1 MSIPSSTPATSLPP
15 IPAPRAPAPAR
26 GARLGREPS
35 IGELLGELS
44 QDVTQLMRQEIQLAR
59 TEMHEKVARIT
70 TDLVAL
76 AAGGV
81 VVSLGGLALTAALVL
96 LLIDPVG
103 LRPWV
108 AALSVAA
115 VLGLVGLLMLRRGLT
130 DLRRTDPAP
139 RRTLETLK
147 EDVQWM
153 KEHRP

>member
-1 MSIPSSTPATSLPP
+1 MSIPTSTPATPLPA
-15 IPAPRAPAPAR
+15 PAPRASPAR

-44 QDVTQLMRQEIQLAR
+44 QDVTQLMRQEIQLAK

-81 VVSLGGLALTAALVL
+81 VAALGGLALTAALVL
-96 LLIDPVG
+96 LLVDPVG

-108 AALSVAA
+108 AALIVAA
-115 VLGLVGLLMLRRGLT
+115 ALGLTGLVMLRRGIT

-147 EDVQWM
+147 EDVQWV

>member
-1 MSIPSSTPATSLPP
+1 V
-15 IPAPRAPAPAR
+15 PAPRGPAPAR

-44 QDVTQLMRQEIQLAR
+44 QDVTQLMRQEIQLAK

-70 TDLVAL
+70 TGLIAL

-81 VVSLGGLALTAALVL
+81 VASLAGLALTAALVL
-96 LLIDPVG
+96 LLVDPVG
-103 LRPWV
+103 LAPWLAALIV
-108 AALSVAA
+108 AAA
-115 VLGLVGLLMLRRGLT
+115 LGLVGLVMLRRGLT
-130 DLRRTDPAP
+130 GLRRTDPAP

-147 EDVQWM
+147 EDVQWV

>member
-1 MSIPSSTPATSLPP
+1 MSIPTIPATSFPP
-15 IPAPRAPAPAR
+15 VPAPDR

-44 QDVTQLMRQEIQLAR
+44 QDVTQLMRQEIQLAK
-59 TEMHEKVARIT
+59 TEMHEKVARMT

-81 VVSLGGLALTAALVL
+81 VASLGGLALTAALVL
-96 LLIDPVG
+96 LLVDPVG
-103 LRPWV
+103 LAPWLAALIV
-108 AALSVAA
+108 AAA
-115 VLGLVGLLMLRRGLT
+115 LGLVGLVMLRRGLT
-130 DLRRTDPAP
+130 GLRRTDPAP

-147 EDVQWM
+147 EDVQWV